1 MAKIPTQKEEKQ
13 PTAKIPT
20 HKYNKVSPIGKNQI
34 DYKRSL
40 ESNTLTIVRGPA
52 GTGKCIEGS
61 TIIPTNDGLEHI
73 ENIFESDEDGYF
85 DLVKNVYGRDGVEKT
100 SKFYKESNAETIRVK
115 TNQGFEICGTHE
127 HPILTFDGVSYNFKA
142 LSDLKMND
150 VVCINRSENK
160 FVVEDKKINYDVS
173 LLSKSSKN
181 INVPTTM
188 TPQLASLLGYLTAN
202 GSKGENSIH
211 MTTNSNVLGEDFTKQ
226 VNSIFNISCSH
237 VSNDFKINSC
247 NAIKVIE
254 YICGRSFPTARFKT
268 VPKHVLSSNK
278 ESMRMF
284 LRSLFD
290 CDGSLYNNVFEYST
304 ASLQLG
310 KEVQI
315 MLLEFGII
323 SRRKLTYNKKYDHT
337 YTSIYITSHDL
348 NLLFEKVLYDTLK
361 YKFVKIENT
370 NTNIDIIYNLN
381 ETLIRTYTDFKN
393 NLKIKGNG
401 RYKFENINKI
411 NTFNSDIFYEFK
423 TKNVTYAGID
433 KIMNMYENSP
443 REIQNELTD
452 MYDNIKIIK
461 DHNYFYD
468 KISSIAD
475 DGIKT
480 VYDFTVPKTHSFVS
494 NGFISHNTFLPSV
507 EAAELLRDGI
517 IKNIVLVRPYVDLNN
532 RGIGYLKGTEHEKL
546 EPYVRPMLDAIKYVV
561 GPLQLQKYL
570 EEGAIEV
577 KALASI
583 RGMSYKET
591 FLICDEMQ
599 GTVPNEIQALTTRI
613 GKDSKMV
620 IVGDTRQT
628 DVRQGKENGL
638 DYLIRIVNNYPIRDT
653 GVIEM
658 DINDIQRSGITKD
671 FVLAYEKEGWQ

>member
-1 MAKIPTQKEEKQ
+1 MFDLDYKFNRMDLLDKFIGISRLDSYIVHYAGAPRNVIMDVLLKDIQQWEQDSPEYKYNRNILISVTAGMGDQLCAEPAIRYTQKIYPDANIFVVSHFTRLFEHLDMPVFDYEQWKGINDAILTMYSCPDDEQSEHRLSHVLFHPTDFASMSMIKRTIPNEEKTIKLKVNIEDVSSVIDMLKDKPKDKKLVLIHPGKWWPSKTFPVEWWQEVIDKLSEKLCVGIIGKTIDKDQGYLPVQCPADGFDFRDITSLGELIALISLTKCLVTNDSSPLHIAGAFDNWIVTMPTCKHADHILPFRNGSQYYKTKALQKKLLLDDLEIRHTEFLTDTIDKIPAGKEEKQ

-52 GTGKCIEGS
+52 GTGK
-61 TIIPTNDGLEHI
+61 
-73 ENIFESDEDGYF
+73 
-85 DLVKNVYGRDGVEKT
+85 
-100 SKFYKESNAETIRVK
+100 
-115 TNQGFEICGTHE
+115 
-127 HPILTFDGVSYNFKA
+127 
-142 LSDLKMND
+142 
-150 VVCINRSENK
+150 
-160 FVVEDKKINYDVS
+160 
-173 LLSKSSKN
+173 
-181 INVPTTM
+181 
-188 TPQLASLLGYLTAN
+188 
-202 GSKGENSIH
+202 
-211 MTTNSNVLGEDFTKQ
+211 
-226 VNSIFNISCSH
+226 
-237 VSNDFKINSC
+237 
-247 NAIKVIE
+247 
-254 YICGRSFPTARFKT
+254 
-268 VPKHVLSSNK
+268 
-278 ESMRMF
+278 
-284 LRSLFD
+284 
-290 CDGSLYNNVFEYST
+290 
-304 ASLQLG
+304 
-310 KEVQI
+310 
-315 MLLEFGII
+315 
-323 SRRKLTYNKKYDHT
+323 
-337 YTSIYITSHDL
+337 
-348 NLLFEKVLYDTLK
+348 
-361 YKFVKIENT
+361 
-370 NTNIDIIYNLN
+370 
-381 ETLIRTYTDFKN
+381 
-393 NLKIKGNG
+393 
-401 RYKFENINKI
+401 
-411 NTFNSDIFYEFK
+411 
-423 TKNVTYAGID
+423 
-433 KIMNMYENSP
+433 
-443 REIQNELTD
+443 
-452 MYDNIKIIK
+452 
-461 DHNYFYD
+461 
-468 KISSIAD
+468 
-475 DGIKT
+475 
-480 VYDFTVPKTHSFVS
+480 
-494 NGFISHNTFLPSV
+494 TFLASV